1 MNELEVPTP
10 NDIEQARKEAG
21 LTQGELAD
29 AVGISQPAYSQI
41 KSGNNDPKLSTVIR
55 LANAINNEL

>member
-1 MNELEVPTP
+1 MDKLEVPTP
-10 NDIEQARKEAG
+10 DEIEQARKDAG

-41 KSGNNDPKLSTVIR
+41 KSGNNDPKLSTVVR
-55 LANAINNEL
+55 LATVINEEL